1 MPPSL
6 TIAAGG
12 EERAFL
18 GGSPGE
24 RLPVFAPGEFLA
36 RTFFYLYFSKCKKKS
51 WPRDYIIVRGKW
63 QPPNPIWVAE
73 SHFELGIDRRPTSST
88 IR

>member
-24 RLPVFAPGEFLA
+24 RLPVLAPGEFLA
-36 RTFFYLYFSKCKKKS
+36 RTFFIYISRNVKKNK
-51 WPRDYIIVRGKW
+51 VG
-63 QPPNPIWVAE
+63 
-73 SHFELGIDRRPTSST
+73 LGI
-88 IR
+88 IL

>member
-24 RLPVFAPGEFLA
+24 RLAVLAPGEFLA
-36 RTFFYLYFSKCKKKS
+36 RTFLIYISRNVKKNLIF
-51 WPRDYIIVRGKW
+51 RCI
-63 QPPNPIWVAE
+63 NP
-73 SHFELGIDRRPTSST
+73 LR
-88 IR
+88 